1 MMRRA
6 VGWLPNLSL
15 GVALA
20 GVLLAWALESALPA
34 AVGLGVVALLSAAA
48 GAVRR

>member
-15 GVALA
+15 GLALA
-20 GVLLAWALESALPA
+20 GVMLAWALESALPA
-34 AVGLGVVALLSAAA
+34 AVGLGLVVGLSILAEA
-48 GAVRR
+48 RR